1 MAEKGHPRASAPR
14 AVAGPLAKAPVLGG
28 GSCAPSTAPVPTKVS
43 GWPRASPAG
52 LGAARKGVLLLG
64 GGTSA
69 SSPDASPPRRLSRV
83 MSPMSWGGAGR
94 LAKTARLGGAG
105 ISSLHGMEAIR
116 RKVCGLL
123 PQSSCRTYSA
133 GTGGNYQRYATAADV
148 AKLRQ
153 ELRWFRKTCLYYLM
167 FAITASMAVPTSLY
181 MLETLAV
188 RADNKA
194 DLAGKK
200 LDELKG
206 EADLASKNLD
216 ELKGETHLSSK
227 KLDELE
233 VEADLASKRLNELKG
248 EVEAEKA
255 KLVNLEKRVQ
265 ECERR

>member
-1 MAEKGHPRASAPR
+1 MADKGHPRASAPR

-28 GSCAPSTAPVPTKVS
+28 GSRAPSTAPVPTKVS

-52 LGAARKGVLLLG
+52 LGAARKGLLLLG
-64 GGTSA
+64 GGRSA
-69 SSPDASPPRRLSRV
+69 SSPAASPPRPLSPV

-94 LAKTARLGGAG
+94 LAKAARLGGAG

-167 FAITASMAVPTSLY
+167 FAVTASMAVPTSLY

-206 EADLASKNLD
+206 EADLASK
-216 ELKGETHLSSK
+216 

-233 VEADLASKRLNELKG
+233 GEADLASKKLNELKG
-248 EVEAEKA
+248 DVEAEKA